1 MALHLV
7 TGYKGEAH
15 ITAEDIGSLNAGTF
29 GSGEYVLNNG
39 NKLAAESVSSNII
52 KILDGDAVIQGRHVT
67 LKSGTYEEVSINNGE
82 VGLNRNDLIVI
93 RYTKNLQSG
102 IEKAEFA
109 VVQGTATSET
119 AIDPEY
125 TIGDILSGDCT
136 LHEMPLY
143 RVSLSGLTVGTPEAL
158 FNIVNPFSDIDGLI
172 LKGTIDA
179 STIENDT
186 PLYWKSIGGLGAYRV
201 KNSSYLGT
209 KYNEEGTII
218 TTESPDGQMS
228 QLLISISGISYRPAY
243 VNQSKWSS
251 WKNINTNIKFVSG
264 TYSGDGG
271 ETQFISLGFTPS
283 IVFVARSD
291 GSMARSHW
299 GSELG
304 TWFYGG
310 VAVEDFPC
318 KFWDGIDDHNIIDIV
333 TNGFNVH
340 SFETTSGGSAA
351 GKIHTNDKSTY
362 YYWARR

>member
-15 ITAEDIGSLNAGTF
+15 ITAEDIGSFNAGAF

-39 NKLAAESVSSNII
+39 NKFAAESLSSNTI
-52 KILDGDAVIQGRHVT
+52 KILDGDAIIQGRHIT

-93 RYTKNLQSG
+93 RYTKDSQSG

-109 VVQGTATSET
+109 VIQGTATSET
-119 AIDPEY
+119 ATDPEY
-125 TIGDILSGDCT
+125 TKGDILSGDCT

-143 RVSLSGLTVGTPEAL
+143 RVSLSGLAVGTPEAL
-158 FNIVNPFSDIDGLI
+158 FNVVNPFGEIDGLI

-179 STIENDT
+179 STIESDT
-186 PLYWKSIGGLGAYRV
+186 PLFWESLGGLGAYRV

-209 KYNEEGTII
+209 KYNNEGTILS
-218 TTESPDGQMS
+218 TETPDGRMT
-228 QLLISISGISYRPAY
+228 QLFISTAGLSYRQAY
-243 VNQSKWSS
+243 VNKLKWGS
-251 WKNINTNIKFVSG
+251 WNDINSNIKSASG
-264 TYSGDGG
+264 TYSGDGE

-283 IVFVARSD
+283 VVFVARSD

-310 VAVEDFPC
+310 LALGDSAC
-318 KFWDGIDDHNIIDIV
+318 RFWDGIDDHNIIDIV

-340 SFETTSGGSAA
+340 TFDTISSGSGA
-351 GKIHTNDKSTY
+351 GHIHTNDAATY
-362 YYWARR
+362 YYWARN